1 MRSASPQ
8 SALSAVLSSALTLAA
23 VAIAATVV
31 KREFFP
37 SASPRVHLVE
47 NEQSLLPSPEW
58 DELLSA
64 AIWDE
69 DTPTGTALLIEL
81 VDIECPF
88 CQRFHVGP
96 LRDIRQ
102 EFAGNLRVAYVHWP
116 LGFHRFALPG
126 AEAAECAGQ
135 QGRFGAFLD
144 TVFARQDS
152 LGLKAWSVYATE
164 AAVADLEA
172 FNDCLAQPDGIRA
185 RIEAGVRLAGSA
197 GYSGTP
203 TILLNGWRF
212 VQPPSADQLRA
223 AVTAVLEGREPTL

>member
-1 MRSASPQ
+1 MNT
-8 SALSAVLSSALTLAA
+8 ALSGALTLAA

-37 SASPRVHLVE
+37 PATPRVHVVG
-47 NEQSLLPSPEW
+47 NEQGLLPSPEW

-69 DTPTGTALLIEL
+69 NTPAGTALLIEL

-102 EFAGNLRVAYVHWP
+102 EFGGHLRVAYVHWP
-116 LGFHRFALPG
+116 LGFHRFARPG

-144 TVFARQDS
+144 AVFAWQDS
-152 LGLKAWSVYATE
+152 LGLKPWPAYAAE
-164 AAVADLEA
+164 ADVADIEA
-172 FNDCLAQPDGIRA
+172 FNNCLAEPDRISA
-185 RIEAGVRLAGSA
+185 RIDAGVRLAGA
-197 GYSGTP
+197 ARYSGTP
-203 TILLNGWRF
+203 TILLNGRRF
-212 VQPPSADQLRA
+212 AQPPSAEQLRA
-223 AVTAVLEGREPTL
+223 AITAVLEGREPTL

>member
-1 MRSASPQ
+1 MRPAPAQ
-8 SALSAVLSSALTLAA
+8 SALSATLSVALTLAA

-37 SASPRVHLVE
+37 SANPRVHLVE
-47 NEQSLLPSPEW
+47 NEQGLLPSPEW
-58 DELLSA
+58 DDLLAA

-69 DTPTGTALLIEL
+69 NAPTGTALLVEL

-102 EFAGNLRVAYVHWP
+102 EFSGNLRVAYVHWP
-116 LGFHRFALPG
+116 LGFHRFARPG

-144 TVFARQDS
+144 AVFARQDS
-152 LGLKAWSVYATE
+152 LGLKPWPAYAAE
-164 AAVADLEA
+164 ADVADLEA
-172 FNDCLAQPDGIRA
+172 FNNCLAEPDRISA
-185 RIEAGVRLAGSA
+185 RIDAGARLAAVA

-203 TILLNGWRF
+203 TILLNGRRF
-212 VQPPSADQLRA
+212 AQPPSADQLRA
-223 AVTAVLEGREPTL
+223 AITAVLEGREPTL